1 MTIVPF
7 EIMSF
12 LIVEED
18 VGRLMALAEAFTESR
33 IYNKLVG
40 LPTGKAALEYLGSG
54 TRHSGKTA
62 ADALIFS
69 DAMSDISWQELVRTI
84 KANPLFVH
92 LRLVMMTDQSVKEI
106 ISSDMGNAVDLILLR
121 EIRASE
127 LLESLHKIPGFWC
140 SFVRPSPNEPRTPTG
155 RTFGDAAP
163 HSVPPTP
170 ASNYDIVAS
179 AM

>member
-40 LPTGKAALEYLGSG
+40 LPTGNAALEYLGSG
-54 TRHSGKTA
+54 TQHSGKTA

-69 DAMSDISWQELVRTI
+69 DVMSDISWQELVRAI
-84 KANPLFVH
+84 KANPLFLD
-92 LRLVMMTDQSVKEI
+92 LRLVLMTDQSVKEI
-106 ISSDMGNAVDLILLR
+106 ISGDMGNAVDLILPR
-121 EIRASE
+121 EIRAHE
-127 LLESLHKIPGFWC
+127 LLSSLYKIPGFWC
-140 SFVRPSPNEPRTPTG
+140 SFVRPNPTQSVKPPMRSFTPLENH
-155 RTFGDAAP
+155 FV
-163 HSVPPTP
+163 S
-170 ASNYDIVAS
+170 AST
-179 AM
+179 